1 LVPVKFDGHRRVGT
15 DQLTRKHICYCRY
28 HYWLLSYAC
37 YCGVCSFPLDEFLEN
52 ERKVAVDFCVKLG
65 KSARKTLDMINTV
78 HGEVAMI
85 FAT

>member
-1 LVPVKFDGHRRVGT
+1 
-15 DQLTRKHICYCRY
+15 
-28 HYWLLSYAC
+28 
-37 YCGVCSFPLDEFLEN
+37 VCSFALGAFFDEFLEN

-65 KSARKTLDMINTV
+65 KSAREILDMINTV